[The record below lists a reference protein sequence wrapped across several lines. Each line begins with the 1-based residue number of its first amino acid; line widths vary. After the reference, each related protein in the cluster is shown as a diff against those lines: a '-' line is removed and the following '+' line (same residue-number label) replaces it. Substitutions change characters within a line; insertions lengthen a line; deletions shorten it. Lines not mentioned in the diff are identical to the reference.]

1 MMESNLPVVAIV
13 GRPNVG
19 KSSLFNCLLGR
30 RVAIVHEESG
40 VTRERIMAPVR
51 YGERTFQLVDTGGLG
66 LFPDQKPKDPF
77 NRHIREQVEIVVE
90 AAAVVLWMLDAKVG
104 VTALDREIAN
114 FLRRLGCRIVA
125 VVNKADNEAER
136 DAATAEFAELG
147 LADTVVIS
155 CAHNH
160 GIGTLLDL
168 CMASL
173 PDAAAA
179 APEPGLLLAVVGRPN
194 VGKSSVI
201 NALLGENRVLVTDT
215 PGTTRDA
222 VDIPLQVRVGPETIA
237 LTLIDTAGLR
247 RRRQLDNAVE
257 FFSVARAERAI
268 RRSDAVLF
276 ICDAAAPGTAQDRR
290 IARLVVDAG
299 KPCVVA
305 VNKWDLVA
313 YGMKERDLAELVR
326 SKMPLLDYALLE
338 SVSARTGT
346 RLQRLLTH
354 LLCIRD
360 QMAVTV
366 PTGVLNRFLQ
376 DVMLRTPPPA
386 PGGRPFRFYYAT
398 MTGRRPPRFL
408 LFVNAPDAC
417 PAHYRRFLASR
428 LREAFFSDGGMPVH
442 IDFRERRASQ
452 NSGTRLR
459 PPPDPARLRQQR
471 AIAKRSRQR
480 RRRK

>member
-1 MMESNLPVVAIV
+1 MTESNLPIVAIV

-19 KSSLFNCLLGR
+19 KSSLFNRLLGR

-40 VTRERIMAPVR
+40 VTRDRIMAAVR
-51 YGERTFQLVDTGGLG
+51 HGERTFQVVDTGGLG
-66 LFPDQKPKDPF
+66 LFPDQTPKDPF
-77 NRHIREQVEIVVE
+77 NRYIREQVESVVE

-104 VTALDREIAN
+104 VTPLDREIAS
-114 FLRRLGCRIVA
+114 FLRRLGCRSVA

-136 DAATAEFAELG
+136 DAAVAEFAELG

-155 CAHNH
+155 CSHNH
-160 GIGTLLDL
+160 GITALLDL
-168 CMASL
+168 CAGSL
-173 PDAAAA
+173 PDA
-179 APEPGLLLAVVGRPN
+179 PEAGAESGLRLAVVGRPN
-194 VGKSSVI
+194 VGKSSVV
-201 NALLGENRVLVTDT
+201 NALLGEDRVLVTAT
-215 PGTTRDA
+215 AGTTRDA
-222 VDIPLQVRVGPETIA
+222 VDIPLQVRIGAETMA

-247 RRRQLDNAVE
+247 RRRQLDSAVE

-276 ICDAAAPGTAQDRR
+276 VCDAAGPGTAQDRR

-299 KPCVVA
+299 KPCIVA

-326 SKMPLLDYALLE
+326 AKMPLLDYALLE

-354 LLCIRD
+354 LLCIRK

-376 DVMLRTPPPA
+376 DIMLRNPPPA
-386 PGGRPFRFYYAT
+386 PGGKPFRFYYAT
-398 MTGRRPPRFL
+398 MIGHRPPRFL

-417 PAHYRRFLASR
+417 PAHYRRFLVSR
-428 LREAFFSDGGMPVH
+428 LREAFFSDGGVPVRVE
-442 IDFRERRASQ
+442 FRERRDSRRAS
-452 NSGTRLR
+452 SRSR
-459 PPPDPARLRQQR
+459 PAPDPARLRQQR